1 LGLKLILERD
11 PSKLGKMQEWSARFE
26 GQGATGFGK
35 SRMHAIDS
43 LVRSNLGL
51 LQIEEWVDKDPLSPT
66 PETGWSAGK
75 FTPRG
80 EA

>member
-1 LGLKLILERD
+1 
-11 PSKLGKMQEWSARFE
+11 MQEWSARID
-26 GQGATGFGK
+26 GHGVPGIGRCRA
-35 SRMHAIDS
+35 HAVDS
-43 LVRSNLGL
+43 LIRSNLAL
-51 LQIEEWVDKDPLSPT
+51 FQVEEWVDKDPLSPT